1 MVAVVVV
8 CLTTIQTH
16 YHNNMTECCMRM
28 ANVSLLIFVDTT
40 DVQKVSAVV
49 LDGQHSFIVECE
61 FIPGSDAQGCL
72 AILIG
77 ELDNVTVNL
86 IRSLSSKVEVANSP
100 SSYFKV
106 VAFDV
111 EHDGSVA
118 TLSIPGDIIIA
129 DGIKFNK
136 GLYIIL

>member
-1 MVAVVVV
+1 MN
-8 CLTTIQTH
+8 LT
-16 YHNNMTECCMRM
+16 
-28 ANVSLLIFVDTT
+28 
-40 DVQKVSAVV
+40 
-49 LDGQHSFIVECE
+49 
-61 FIPGSDAQGCL
+61 
-72 AILIG
+72 
-77 ELDNVTVNL
+77 
-86 IRSLSSKVEVANSP
+86 RSLSSKVGTVEVASAP